1 MKNRRVGL
9 ARAVCL
15 ALGVVLSMGGATGCG
30 PDNGGPGDVRGGAG
44 GDASPP
50 ARTESPAADT
60 GASPDVPY
68 VGTPQPV
75 VEKMLAL
82 AGTSGDDVVYDLGS
96 GDGRIPITAAQ
107 QFGARAVGVEI
118 REDLVRIARNRARLA
133 GVGDRVSFRRQ
144 DLFEVRLDEAT
155 VVTLFLLPEV
165 NRKLRPRL
173 LRRLD
178 PGDRVVSHRFDMGAW
193 APDSVV
199 QARGNPLYLW
209 RIPADAAALLNRLES
224 DSTGSSPPAEDVPAE
239 DVPAEDVPAED
250 VPAGSA
256 PVKDSLA
263 GGSPVEDP
271 LAGRNGSRR
280 PPR

>member
-1 MKNRRVGL
+1 MRYRSAFWVGGL
-9 ARAVCL
+9 ARLACL
-15 ALGVVLSMGGATGCG
+15 ALGGAALLLGVATGCG
-30 PDNGGPGDVRGGAG
+30 SKEAGRDVAG
-44 GDASPP
+44 EAASPAEVDSA
-50 ARTESPAADT
+50 ARDS
-60 GASPDVPY
+60 GANPDVPY

-82 AGTSGDDVVYDLGS
+82 AGTSDDDVVYDLGS

-133 GVGDRVSFRRQ
+133 GVSDRVSFRRQ
-144 DLFEVRLDEAT
+144 DLFDVALEEAT

-178 PGDRVVSHRFDMGAW
+178 PGDRVVSHRFNMGAW

-209 RIPADAAALLNRLES
+209 RIPDDPEALRNRLEA
-224 DSTGSSPPAEDVPAE
+224 DSTGARPS
-239 DVPAEDVPAED
+239 
-250 VPAGSA
+250 PAGSN
-256 PVKDSLA
+256 
-263 GGSPVEDP
+263 GSP
-271 LAGRNGSRR
+271 
-280 PPR
+280 